1 VAGSSARAATINV
14 PANGSLQTA
23 VNNAQPGDTIALEA
37 GATDTGNFRL
47 PVKNGAMLIT
57 IRTAGDADLPGEGG
71 RISPAHA
78 PLLAKIRSGGTAP
91 AFETAI
97 GVRHTAAGI
106 QILGYDNNHPSQQTR
121 DIVVRN
127 NLFADIDSTSWGGNG
142 YFRSLTPWRSAATDG
157 RDLGAP
163 LDGAIGGASANCE
176 SATCGV
182 VLIVGTE
189 LPSGVVGSPYAGS
202 LTVRGDVGPY
212 SWSIDSGSLPAGL
225 GFDEFSRTIAGQPRA
240 ASAFSLRIAV
250 KDSCSTIVQ
259 TTANVTVVVTSKQ
272 AGTRLYR

>member
-1 VAGSSARAATINV
+1 MKMFRLAARVSIAICVAGSSARAATINV

-23 VNNAQPGDTIALEA
+23 VNNAQPGETIALEA

-78 PLLAKIRSGGTAP
+78 PLLAKIRSGSNAP

-142 YFRSLTPWRSAATDG
+142 YFLSLTPWRSAATDG

-189 LPSGVVGSPYAGS
+189 LPSGVVGSRMLDRSRCVATSARTHGRSTRDRCRQVSASTSFPERSRVNLGPPARFRYA
-202 LTVRGDVGPY
+202 
-212 SWSIDSGSLPAGL
+212 LP
-225 GFDEFSRTIAGQPRA
+225 
-240 ASAFSLRIAV
+240 
-250 KDSCSTIVQ
+250 
-259 TTANVTVVVTSKQ
+259 
-272 AGTRLYR
+272 